1 MISPRLTNCKECA
14 NIPDLLRKI
23 DCKLAELGNNLYN
36 NVVFMLNRSIAVSEI
51 SELLVY
57 KRILQHRFCDTH
69 YAKDCNSVSTE
80 DIASKVIRLTAG
92 CVPFCNEPTVC
103 EITTCAVKPCPN
115 PTTTTTSTSS
125 TSTTSTTST
134 SSTTTSTTTINCNFT
149 GVIDCSIT
157 TTTTTSSSTSTTTST
172 VYPGVAPC
180 TWSTYGGNPGEIAV
194 YDFNTNSSTAV
205 LVPNDF
211 TTTVGIN
218 RPICSTG
225 DKLWLASVTT
235 NDTVAYIREWD
246 INTSGAVPTLSY
258 VREITIEIS
267 SLQYKSIWGTTISTI
282 AATSDNNTLL
292 VGFGD
297 KVSGGQTMG
306 VYEWDISTAGDI
318 TLNEGNDIAKDGVSF
333 GNTYGILTELTG
345 MFITNSDNV
354 ILSSRYYENE
364 SASNASNRIK
374 QYPGLPSSGSW
385 SSPNSPVINLQNAG
399 VPEFTSTWTG
409 STKAMPAWGV
419 NGLLQ
424 VIQPETLEV
433 YNISQTAPYNATLE
447 TTVADDSVWIH
458 TSTGCANV
466 SIELT
471 DPDCD
476 ATWIPALTE
485 RNANNDIVYT
495 GPVTFTYEGIQVT
508 ASADDNVQ
516 ALIPGDPVGG
526 IPLGGCSGL
535 SNPAATN
542 KLAIVQGNDF
552 SITLTF
558 ESPINNLP
566 IRAAIFNTSPD
577 FSSGDVYEINTNA
590 GTPSISISSGCNV
603 QVQGNRIGGGVPD
616 YNTEGDGEFIVTT
629 PTNFTSITISG
640 NAPTGG
646 PILLGCV
653 TPPLDCSRIFTGD
666 IENCSDGI
674 CAPENLNGS
683 YNRVYSQNTITN
695 TIEEIV
701 LPGGS
706 YFQTPNSDIAN
717 NYFIGQVNNR
727 DEEGNPIRQFTRWNY
742 DTTLPSGTPSNFTW
756 EGILYTIDQ
765 SELPN
770 IFPPTFYGL
779 STINDNLIVLLY
791 GISSFAGGGKQVIEA
806 EFVEGST
813 TLAVAP
819 KFFIPAPFNG
829 SGEHVVTLKEDGTPN
844 KFISLRTNGYDGPI
858 EISQFDY
865 DTGNLEVDIPGPP
878 VGSWISGGDMA
889 VVDDYLYISL
899 RSTISGVGE
908 TLWRVNL
915 QTHVWEEVS
924 DEAAYMGGSSGSLPL
939 CRTNDGFAIIG
950 TTTTTT
956 TNPDISTTTTT
967 TTPIPGVRTIF
978 TKFSAGSEPA

>member
-1 MISPRLTNCKECA
+1 MLSPRLTNCKECA

-23 DCKLAELGNNLYN
+23 DCKVAELGNNLYN
-36 NVVFMLNRSIAVSEI
+36 NVVFMLNRDIAVTEI
-51 SELLVY
+51 SQLLAY
-57 KRILQHRFCDTH
+57 KRILQHRFCDTN
-69 YAKDCNSVSTE
+69 YAEGCPDVTTE
-80 DIASKVIRLTAG
+80 EIASKVIRLTAG
-92 CVPFCNEPTVC
+92 CIPFCNEPTVC

-172 VYPGVAPC
+172 NYPGFSPC

-194 YDFNTNSSTAV
+194 YDFNTNSSTTV

-218 RPICSTG
+218 RPICSTE

-246 INTSGAVPTLSY
+246 IVTSGPVPTLSY

-267 SLQYKSIWGTTISTI
+267 SLNYKSVWGTTISTI
-282 AATSDNNTLL
+282 ATTSDNNTLL

-297 KVSGGQTMG
+297 RVSGGQTMG

-318 TLNEGNDIAKDGVSF
+318 ILSEGNDITKDNVSF
-333 GNTYGILTELTG
+333 GNTYGITTELTG

-354 ILSSRYYENE
+354 ILSARYYENE

-374 QYPGLPSSGSW
+374 QYLGLPSSGSW
-385 SSPNSPVINLQNAG
+385 SSDPNTPVINLQNVG

-409 STKAMPAWGV
+409 STKAMPTWGV

-471 DPDCD
+471 DPDCE

-485 RNANNDIVYT
+485 RDAENQIFYI
-495 GPVTFTYEGIQVT
+495 GPVTFTYQGIQVT
-508 ASADDNVQ
+508 ASADDNIL
-516 ALIPGDPVGG
+516 ALKPGNPSGG
-526 IPLGGCSGL
+526 IPTAGCSGL
-535 SNPAATN
+535 SNPAGTN
-542 KLAIVQGNDF
+542 KLSLVQGNDF
-552 SITLTF
+552 SITLIF

-566 IRAAIFNTSPD
+566 IRAAVFNTTPD
-577 FSSGDVYEINTNA
+577 FSSGDVYEITTNA

-629 PTNFTSITISG
+629 PTNFTIITISG

-653 TPPLDCSRIFTGD
+653 TPPLDCSRIFTLAVT
-666 IENCSDGI
+666 ENCTDGI
-674 CAPENLNGS
+674 CAPDNLRGS
-683 YNRVYSQNTITN
+683 YNRVYSQNTVTN
-695 TIEEIV
+695 TIEEVV

-706 YFQTPNSDIAN
+706 YFQLPNSDITN
-717 NYFIGQVNNR
+717 NYFIGQVNNK
-727 DEEGNPIRQFTRWNY
+727 DEEGNPIPQFTRWNY

-765 SELPN
+765 AQLPN
-770 IFPPTFYGL
+770 IFPPTYFGV
-779 STINDNLIVLLY
+779 STINDNLIVLSY
-791 GISSFAGGGKQVIEA
+791 GISSFAGGGQQVFEA
-806 EFVEGST
+806 EFVDGST
-813 TLAVAP
+813 TLAVAL
-819 KFFIPAPFNG
+819 KFLIPAPFNG

-844 KFISLRTNGYDGPI
+844 KYIAVRSDYGTQPYV
-858 EISQFDY
+858 ISQFDY
-865 DTGNLEVDIPGPP
+865 DTGNFEVDITGPP
-878 VGSWISGGDMA
+878 VGSWTSAGDMA
-889 VVDDYLYISL
+889 VVDDYLYVTL
-899 RSTISGVGE
+899 ASTISGVGSA
-908 TLWRVNL
+908 LWRVNL
-915 QTHVWEEVS
+915 QTQVWEEVS
-924 DEAAYMGGSSGSLPL
+924 DESAYRGGSSGSLPL

-956 TNPDISTTTTT
+956 TDPNTTTTT
-967 TTPIPGVRTIF
+967 TTVVSGVRTIF
-978 TKFSAGSEPA
+978 TKFNPIVVQ